1 MTEKTFTLSL
11 VTPAAAC
18 VSEPARLVEVPGVEG
33 DMGVMPGHAPLV
45 SMIRPG
51 VVTIHSEKTIEKWF
65 ITAGYVDVTPERCSI
80 LAESATRLADLNLGE
95 ANTRKEPA
103 ETVVAKAKTE
113 LEKTRAEKDLREAE
127 ALVEALAA

>member
-1 MTEKTFTLSL
+1 MTTSFTLSL
-11 VTPAAAC
+11 VTPAAEC
-18 VSEPARLVEVPGVEG
+18 VSEPARLVEVPGEEG

-51 VVTIHSEKTIEKWF
+51 VVTIHSETNVEKWF

-80 LAESATRLADLNLGE
+80 LAESATRLADLNLRE
-95 ANTRKEPA
+95 ANARKKA
-103 ETVVAKAKTE
+103 AVKAVSKAKTE

>member
-1 MTEKTFTLSL
+1 MTEKTFHLSL
-11 VTPAAAC
+11 VTPAAEC
-18 VSEPARLVEVPGVEG
+18 LSEPARLVEVPGSEG

-80 LAESATRLADLNLGE
+80 IAETAELLKNITPAE
-95 ANTRKEPA
+95 ANRRKEAA
-103 ETVVAKAKTE
+103 ETALSKAKTDFE
-113 LEKTRAEKDLREAE
+113 TLRAEKELREAE